1 MKTRFSINNEI
12 FGRTDLRLAD
22 MYKYYERFYKK
33 YGFILDKMN
42 ESVYMDF
49 DREIHLNEG
58 DRVDLKGTFRLVEW
72 KCVDLDK
79 NIIRYELIEE

>member
-12 FGRTDLRLAD
+12 FGRRETLED
-22 MYKYYERFYKK
+22 MYKYYERYYKK
-33 YGFILDKMN
+33 QGFILDKIN
-42 ESVYMDF
+42 ENVYKEF

-58 DRVDLKGTFRLVEW
+58 DRVDLEGVFRLVEW
-72 KCVDLDK
+72 KCIDLDK